1 LVNELRDFGLPLPS
15 IVILKDTLLK
25 EFDLLGLIVD
35 IFEDDELVIKEIGV
49 TLKGAEMNLLNTNL
63 AQLIYSTIIL
73 KSDVHILISKDGNCI
88 VMDESPVL
96 DTFVSSSVLNAPY
109 ISIPLNYI
117 ISEFVARESL
127 YDLKS
132 LESVLN
138 ISKEE
143 QKILSLVRAG
153 NAESIKRVTKHK

>member
-1 LVNELRDFGLPLPS
+1 
-15 IVILKDTLLK
+15 
-25 EFDLLGLIVD
+25 
-35 IFEDDELVIKEIGV
+35 
-49 TLKGAEMNLLNTNL
+49 
-63 AQLIYSTIIL
+63 
-73 KSDVHILISKDGNCI
+73 
-88 VMDESPVL
+88 MDESPVL

-132 LESVLN
+132 LENVLN

-153 NAESIKRVTKHK
+153 NTEFIKRVTKHK